1 MPLAKLTTINIRG
14 FGGEAKTKSIF
25 DFAKQSKADFIF
37 LQETLVARTD
47 KINDLR
53 EKWEGKRFW
62 SPAIG
67 KQGGVAVLFSAKTDF
82 EMLNW
87 KKDPSG
93 RIVSVLVSLGDF
105 RCNLINIYAPTNQ
118 TDRKVFFDT
127 LPDYFF
133 PGEMR
138 IIAGGFNCIER
149 EKDKFGGTVTT
160 STDLKDLHFVF
171 NFIDIWRKTHGR
183 QVQCSWFNSSKTIGT
198 RLDKFFVTQ
207 NLVKY
212 VKRCEIIPFIHSDHD
227 SVDLIF
233 DLSDFWSHGLGLW
246 KLNLTLLEDEKFC
259 NQVGKVIR
267 SHVLYRDSFPSI
279 HEWWDFLKSSIKIAA
294 QDFSKSKQKR
304 LNCDKV
310 RIINQLIEAKQ
321 KLIDGDTS
329 AKALI
334 DRLESEL
341 KAIQTAQNEGA
352 KIRSRAQWI
361 EEGEKPTKYFFNLE
375 SIRKQKNL
383 VKSIYDISGNEVT
396 SKREIE
402 RAHFQFYKN
411 LYSSESVDTK
421 IQEKLLSKV
430 KLRLDENEIFQC

>member
-171 NFIDIWRKTHGR
+171 NFIDI
-183 QVQCSWFNSSKTIGT
+183 
-198 RLDKFFVTQ
+198 
-207 NLVKY
+207 
-212 VKRCEIIPFIHSDHD
+212 
-227 SVDLIF
+227 
-233 DLSDFWSHGLGLW
+233 
-246 KLNLTLLEDEKFC
+246 
-259 NQVGKVIR
+259 
-267 SHVLYRDSFPSI
+267 
-279 HEWWDFLKSSIKIAA
+279 
-294 QDFSKSKQKR
+294 
-304 LNCDKV
+304 
-310 RIINQLIEAKQ
+310 
-321 KLIDGDTS
+321 
-329 AKALI
+329 
-334 DRLESEL
+334 
-341 KAIQTAQNEGA
+341 
-352 KIRSRAQWI
+352 
-361 EEGEKPTKYFFNLE
+361 
-375 SIRKQKNL
+375 
-383 VKSIYDISGNEVT
+383 
-396 SKREIE
+396 
-402 RAHFQFYKN
+402 
-411 LYSSESVDTK
+411 
-421 IQEKLLSKV
+421 
-430 KLRLDENEIFQC
+430 